1 MVYAK
6 IRITKHAMERMEKY
20 GISEALVIE
29 TLKRPKVLIEGYAG
43 RKIAQRKLN
52 SYVLR
57 VVFEKKRNE
66 IVVIT
71 VYKARRERYE
81 I

>member
-1 MVYAK
+1 
-6 IRITKHAMERMEKY
+6 MERMEKY